1 MASGNIEKQIKM
13 GLGEAVRR
21 LLDLEIQYRQ
31 GRRTEALTA
40 ERLLVLEALNR
51 VELDLGFDCN
61 DDGVPDTVEIF
72 KKSASTSCCRIM
84 PTGNKAKSQRAGGSK
99 PRRVRKKK

>member
-31 GRRTEALTA
+31 GQRTEELTT

-61 DDGVPDTVEIF
+61 EDGVPDTVEIF
-72 KKSASTSCCRIM
+72 QKSASTSCCRIM
-84 PTGNKAKSQRAGGSK
+84 PTGSKGKSQRAGGGKS
-99 PRRVRKKK
+99 RRMTKKK

>member
-1 MASGNIEKQIKM
+1 MASGSIEKQIKM

-21 LLDLEIQYRQ
+21 LLDLEIKYRQ
-31 GRRTEALTA
+31 GQRTEELTT

-61 DDGVPDTVEIF
+61 EDGVPDTVEIF
-72 KKSASTSCCRIM
+72 EKSAATSCCRIM
-84 PTGNKAKSQRAGGSK
+84 PTGSKPKAKRAGGT
-99 PRRVRKKK
+99 RRMTKKK